1 MPIARPDRGGGDR
14 GRTGPGRALRRRA
27 RDPHEVVA
35 VGLRDGRRPGEREG
49 DPGEL
54 DGIRPDDE
62 VLAEESGSRAGS
74 GPLRWLIDPVDGTM
88 NFVHGRRDHAVSV
101 GVEPV
106 GGAGAGRAG
115 LDRRGDRTAGSRRGV
130 LGRRPDGAHGRWR
143 DRGVTGGARPVSVSG
158 CDRLAD
164 AIIGVG
170 YPRGAGPRAEA
181 HVWFGELL
189 DDIRDYRRIGS
200 SACDLVNVASGVQD
214 GYVAFGVKPWDV
226 AGGFAIVRAA
236 GGRASWVRTASGEMW
251 PWPERTSCSPRWPSG
266 SRAARSADERGKRH
280 RRRLAAAPRTR
291 R

>member
-1 MPIARPDRGGGDR
+1 MSADEVPADELAGWCRSLALTGVAAIAAELA
-14 GRTGPGRALRRRA
+14 RAA
-27 RDPHEVVA
+27 HSDD
-35 VGLRDGRRPGEREG
+35 GLEIHTKSSPSDFVTAADLASEKAILAQ
-49 DPGEL
+49 L

-106 GGAGAGRAG
+106 GGAAPAGQDSIAGAIALPALGEVYWGAGRRA
-115 LDRRGDRTAGSRRGV
+115 LV
-130 LGRRPDGAHGRWR
+130 DGGGTV
-143 DRGVTGGARPVSVSG
+143 GVTGGARPVSVSG

-236 GGRASWVRTASGEMW
+236 GGRASWVRTASGRDVAVAGTDVVFAALA
-251 PWPERTSCSPRWPSG
+251 ERV
-266 SRAARSADERGKRH
+266 ARCEVGR
-280 RRRLAAAPRTR
+280 
-291 R
+291 